1 MTPPSTD
8 ATPSATPI
16 LPAGVPMIRTIAM
29 PSDTNPSGDIFGG
42 WLMAQMDLAAG
53 NAAARRARGRCVTIA
68 VDGMAFLSPVHVGD
82 EVSLYARML
91 SIGRTSMKI
100 LVEAWR
106 RPRHAFD
113 SVQVT
118 KATFTFV
125 AIDENGRPRPVPEE
139 AGSPPFGKLEC
150 DDA

>member
-1 MTPPSTD
+1 MTPAPSD
-8 ATPSATPI
+8 ASPAAHPI

-91 SIGRTSMKI
+91 SVGRTSMKI

-106 RPRHAFD
+106 RPRHVFD

-125 AIDENGRPRPVPEE
+125 AIDETGRPRPVPEE
-139 AGSPPFGKLEC
+139 ISPPLGKLEC

>member
-1 MTPPSTD
+1 MTDSTSPAPTQTSPVLPS
-8 ATPSATPI
+8 
-16 LPAGVPMIRTIAM
+16 GVPMIRTIAM
-29 PSDTNPSGDIFGG
+29 PADTNPAGDIFGG

-91 SIGRTSMKI
+91 TTGRTSMKI

-106 RPRHAFD
+106 RQRHAFD

-125 AIDENGRPRPVPEE
+125 AIDDNGRPRPVPTD
-139 AGSPPFGKLEC
+139 PPEGE
-150 DDA
+150 DGNYV